1 MGAAALMAI
10 DTVSSNESASGELK
24 SLNSVSI
31 FAPASIGNVSVGFDV
46 LGLAVK
52 PIDGTLLGDVVTVTG
67 ASKSAEENSLI
78 VVGAFADKLP
88 KAKEDNIVWSCL
100 QLFNQALSA
109 QKQKIV
115 LVEMTLD
122 KKMPV
127 GSGLGSSACSVV
139 AALAGLNAFYAKF
152 QNFSF
157 DEKTL
162 LKMTG
167 QMEAQ
172 ISGSLHYDNV
182 APCYLGGL
190 QLMVPDAEVINRAL
204 PSFNDCYY
212 VMAYPGIEVSTK
224 AARDVL
230 PTSYSRADVVSHGQ
244 NLATFV
250 DACHRQDK
258 AQAFSVLTD
267 VVAEPYRMNLLPK
280 YQQSHDYLMAEGA
293 HAVGISGSGPTLFC
307 ICDNE
312 QQAQNYALWLQ
323 ENYLQTELGFVHV
336 CQVDEAG
343 AIEV

>member
-1 MGAAALMAI
+1 MP
-10 DTVSSNESASGELK
+10 SN
-24 SLNSVSI
+24 NTSVLV

-52 PIDGTLLGDVVTVTG
+52 PIDGSLLGDVVSVSATSNESSLTVIG
-67 ASKSAEENSLI
+67 D
-78 VVGAFADKLP
+78 FADKLP
-88 KAKEDNIVWSCL
+88 SNKEDNIVWSCL
-100 QLFNQALSA
+100 LLFNDALINAEQAVVSVAL
-109 QKQKIV
+109 
-115 LVEMTLD
+115 TLD

-139 AALAGLNAFYAKF
+139 AALAGLNAFYAKYHD
-152 QNFSF
+152 FSF
-157 DEKTL
+157 AENVL

-190 QLMVPDAEVINRAL
+190 QLMVPDENVISRVL
-204 PSFNDCYY
+204 PSFDDCYY

-230 PTSYSRADVVSHGQ
+230 PTSYSRSDVISYGQ

-258 AQAFSVLTD
+258 QQAFSVLTD
-267 VVAEPYRMNLLPK
+267 VVAEPYRTNLLPR
-280 YQQSHDYLMAEGA
+280 YQSSRDFLTAQGA
-293 HAVGISGSGPTLFC
+293 LAVGISGSGPTLFC
-307 ICDNE
+307 VCDSE
-312 QQAQNYALWLQ
+312 QQAQQFALWLQ
-323 ENYLQTELGFVHV
+323 DNYLQTELGFVHV
-336 CQVDEAG
+336 CKVDDIG
-343 AIEV
+343 ATEL

>member
-1 MGAAALMAI
+1 MS
-10 DTVSSNESASGELK
+10 VSNTNVNESV
-24 SLNSVSI
+24 SV

-52 PIDGTLLGDVVTVTG
+52 PVDGTLLGDVVTVNAT
-67 ASKSAEENSLI
+67 NSNESSLTVI
-78 VVGAFADKLP
+78 GNFADKLP
-88 KAKEDNIVWSCL
+88 SNKEDNIVWSCL
-100 QLFNQALSA
+100 LLFNEQLMSA
-109 QKQKIV
+109 KQSPVSVAI
-115 LVEMTLD
+115 TLD

-139 AALAGLNAFYAKF
+139 AALAALNAFYAKYH
-152 QNFSF
+152 NFSF
-157 DEKTL
+157 DENAV

-190 QLMVPDAEVINRAL
+190 QLMVPDENVISRIL
-204 PSFNDCYY
+204 PNFDDCYY

-230 PTSYSRADVVSHGQ
+230 PTAYSRSDVISYGQ

-258 AQAFSVLTD
+258 SQAFSVLTD
-267 VVAEPYRMNLLPK
+267 VIAEPYRTDLLPK
-280 YQQSHDYLMAEGA
+280 YKDSRDYLSEQGA
-293 HAVGISGSGPTLFC
+293 LAVGISGSGPTLFC
-307 ICDNE
+307 VCDSETQAE
-312 QQAQNYALWLQ
+312 QFAQWLQ
-323 ENYLQTELGFVHV
+323 DNYLQTTLGFVHV
-336 CQVDEAG
+336 CKVDDVG
-343 AIEV
+343 ATEI

>member
-1 MGAAALMAI
+1 MS
-10 DTVSSNESASGELK
+10 VSNESV
-24 SLNSVSI
+24 SV

-52 PIDGTLLGDVVTVTG
+52 PIDGTLLGDVVTV
-67 ASKSAEENSLI
+67 SATDNSEDSLSVI
-78 VVGAFADKLP
+78 GNFANKLP
-88 KAKEDNIVWSCL
+88 SNKEDNIVWSCL
-100 QLFNQALSA
+100 LLFNDALIIA
-109 QKQKIV
+109 KQPV
-115 LVEMTLD
+115 TVVAMTLD

-139 AALAGLNAFYAKF
+139 AALAALNAFYAKF
-152 QNFSF
+152 HDFSF
-157 DEKTL
+157 AENVI

-190 QLMVPDAEVINRAL
+190 QLMVPDENVISRIL
-204 PSFNDCYY
+204 PTFDDCYY

-230 PTSYSRADVVSHGQ
+230 PTSYSRSDVISYGQ

-258 AQAFSVLTD
+258 QQAFSVLTD
-267 VVAEPYRMNLLPK
+267 VVAEPYRKDLLPK
-280 YQQSHDYLMAEGA
+280 YQASRDYLVAQGA
-293 HAVGISGSGPTLFC
+293 LAVGISGSGPTLFC

-312 QQAQNYALWLQ
+312 QQAEQFALWLKD
-323 ENYLQTELGFVHV
+323 NYLQTSLGFVHV
-336 CQVDEAG
+336 CKVDDVG
-343 AIEV
+343 ATTL

>member
-1 MGAAALMAI
+1 MS
-10 DTVSSNESASGELK
+10 DSNKVS
-24 SLNSVSI
+24 V
-31 FAPASIGNVSVGFDV
+31 FAPASIGNLSVGFDV

-52 PIDGTLLGDVVTVTG
+52 PIDGTLLGDVVTVENAAES
-67 ASKSAEENSLI
+67 ASEDSLV

-88 KAKEDNIVWSCL
+88 KEKENNIVWSCL
-100 QLFNQALSA
+100 QLFNEALLA
-109 QKQKIV
+109 QGQIAVKVQ
-115 LVEMTLD
+115 MTLD

-139 AALAGLNAFYAKF
+139 AALAGLNTFYSKRH
-152 QNFSF
+152 NFSF
-157 DEKTL
+157 DEKTM

-190 QLMVPDAEVINRAL
+190 QLMVPDNEIINRVL
-204 PSFNDCYY
+204 PGFNDCYY

-230 PTSYSRADVVSHGQ
+230 PTSYSRADVISYGQ

-267 VVAEPYRMNLLPK
+267 VVAEPYRINLLPK
-280 YQQSHDYLMAEGA
+280 YQQAHDYLMAEGA

-312 QQAQNYALWLQ
+312 QQAQNYALWLK
-323 ENYLQTELGFVHV
+323 ENYLQTALGFVHV
-336 CQVDEAG
+336 CQVDQDG
-343 AIEV
+343 AVEV

>member
-1 MGAAALMAI
+1 MGATTLM
-10 DTVSSNESASGELK
+10 SNNIK
-24 SLNSVSI
+24 SVSI

-52 PIDGTLLGDVVTVTG
+52 PIDGSLLGDVVTVAATPNE
-67 ASKSAEENSLI
+67 SSLTVI
-78 VVGAFADKLP
+78 GDFADKLP
-88 KAKEDNIVWSCL
+88 SNKEDNIVWSCL
-100 QLFNQALSA
+100 LLFNEGLI
-109 QKQKIV
+109 KEKKIPV
-115 LVEMTLD
+115 SVELTLD

-139 AALAGLNAFYAKF
+139 AALAGLNAFYEKYHR
-152 QNFSF
+152 FSF
-157 DEKTL
+157 DENTL

-190 QLMVPDAEVINRAL
+190 QLMVPDENVISRIL
-204 PSFNDCYY
+204 PNFDDCYY

-230 PTSYSRADVVSHGQ
+230 PSHYSRSDVISYGQ

-258 AQAFSVLTD
+258 SQAFSVLTD
-267 VVAEPYRMNLLPK
+267 IVAEPYRTNLLPR
-280 YQQSHDYLMAEGA
+280 YQNSRDFLIAQGA
-293 HAVGISGSGPTLFC
+293 LAVGISGSGPTLFC
-307 ICDNE
+307 VSDSE
-312 QQAQNYALWLQ
+312 QQAQQFALWLQ
-323 ENYLQTELGFVHV
+323 DNYLQTELGFVHV
-336 CQVDEAG
+336 CKVDDIG
-343 AIEV
+343 ATAL

>member
-1 MGAAALMAI
+1 MSTSSVLI
-10 DTVSSNESASGELK
+10 DKVS
-24 SLNSVSI
+24 V
-31 FAPASIGNVSVGFDV
+31 FAPASIGNLSVGFDV

-52 PIDGTLLGDVVTVTG
+52 PIDGTLLGDVVTVEK
-67 ASKSAEENSLI
+67 AAEDNL
-78 VVGAFADKLP
+78 VVIGAFADKLP
-88 KAKEDNIVWSCL
+88 KEKESNIVWSCL
-100 QLFNQALSA
+100 QLFNQALLNQGQA
-109 QKQKIV
+109 VVKVQ
-115 LVEMTLD
+115 LTLD

-139 AALAGLNAFYAKF
+139 SALAGLNAYYA
-152 QNFSF
+152 QYQDFSF
-157 DEKTL
+157 DEKTV

-167 QMEAQ
+167 EMEAQ

-190 QLMVPDAEVINRAL
+190 QLMVPDSEIISRVL
-204 PSFNDCYY
+204 PGFNECYY

-230 PTSYSRADVVSHGQ
+230 PTSYSRADVISYGQ

-280 YQQSHDYLMAEGA
+280 YKQAHDYLMAEGA

-307 ICDNE
+307 ICENE
-312 QQAQNYALWLQ
+312 EQAQSYALWLK
-323 ENYLQTELGFVHV
+323 ENYLQTALGFVHV

-343 AIEV
+343 AVEV

>member
-1 MGAAALMAI
+1 MSNSNSPS
-10 DTVSSNESASGELK
+10 DRVS
-24 SLNSVSI
+24 V
-31 FAPASIGNVSVGFDV
+31 FAPASIGNLSVGFDV

-52 PIDGTLLGDVVTVTG
+52 PIDGTLLGDVVTVE
-67 ASKSAEENSLI
+67 SATEDSLV

-88 KAKEDNIVWSCL
+88 KEKENNIVWSCL
-100 QLFNQALSA
+100 QLFNKALSELD
-109 QKQKIV
+109 QNIV
-115 LVEMTLD
+115 CVKMTLD

-139 AALAGLNAFYAKF
+139 AALAGLNAFYKKN

-157 DEKTL
+157 NEKVL

-167 QMEAQ
+167 EMEAQ

-190 QLMVPDAEVINRAL
+190 QLMVPDGEIINRLL
-204 PSFNDCYY
+204 PGFNDCYY

-224 AARDVL
+224 AAREVL
-230 PTSYSRADVVSHGQ
+230 PSSYSRADVINYGQ

-267 VVAEPYRMNLLPK
+267 VVAEPYRINLLPK
-280 YQQSHDYLMAEGA
+280 YKQAHAHLMAEGA

-312 QQAQNYALWLQ
+312 QQAQSFALWLK

-336 CQVDEAG
+336 CKVDEAG

>member
-1 MGAAALMAI
+1 MGAATLM
-10 DTVSSNESASGELK
+10 SSNNK
-24 SLNSVSI
+24 SVSV

-52 PIDGTLLGDVVTVTG
+52 PIDGALLGDVVTVRAT
-67 ASKSAEENSLI
+67 SNESSLTVI
-78 VVGAFADKLP
+78 GSFADKLP
-88 KAKEDNIVWSCL
+88 SNKEDNIVWSCL
-100 QLFNQALSA
+100 LLFNEQLIKVQQTPVS
-109 QKQKIV
+109 
-115 LVEMTLD
+115 VELILD

-139 AALAGLNAFYAKF
+139 AALAGLNAFYAKYHD
-152 QNFSF
+152 FSF
-157 DEKTL
+157 AENVL

-190 QLMVPDAEVINRAL
+190 QLMVPDENVISRVL
-204 PSFNDCYY
+204 PSFDDCYY

-230 PTSYSRADVVSHGQ
+230 PTSYSRSDVISYGQ

-258 AQAFSVLTD
+258 SQAFSVLTD
-267 VVAEPYRMNLLPK
+267 VVAEPYRTNLLPR
-280 YQQSHDYLMAEGA
+280 YQSSRDFLTAQGA
-293 HAVGISGSGPTLFC
+293 LAVGISGSGPTLFC
-307 ICDNE
+307 VSDSE
-312 QQAQNYALWLQ
+312 QQARQFALWLQ
-323 ENYLQTELGFVHV
+323 DNYLQTELGFVHV
-336 CQVDEAG
+336 CKVDDIG
-343 AIEV
+343 ATEL

>member
-1 MGAAALMAI
+1 M
-10 DTVSSNESASGELK
+10 SASSIK
-24 SLNSVSI
+24 KVSV

-52 PIDGTLLGDVVTVTG
+52 PIDGTLLGDVVSVQ
-67 ASKSAEENSLI
+67 SAQEDSL
-78 VVGAFADKLP
+78 VVAGKFADKLP

-100 QLFNQALSA
+100 QLFNQALA
-109 QKQKIV
+109 TQNQTV
-115 LVEMTLD
+115 VNVQMTLD

-139 AALAGLNAFYAKF
+139 AALASLNAYYAKYHR
-152 QNFSF
+152 FSF
-157 DEKTL
+157 DEKIL

-167 QMEAQ
+167 EMEAQ

-190 QLMVPDAEVINRAL
+190 QLMVPDNEVINREL

-212 VMAYPGIEVSTK
+212 VMAYPGIEVPTK
-224 AARDVL
+224 AAREIL
-230 PTSYSRADVVSHGQ
+230 PTSYSRADVISYGQ

-267 VVAEPYRMNLLPK
+267 VVAEPYRKELLPK
-280 YQQSHDYLMAEGA
+280 YQQAREYLIAKGA

-307 ICDNE
+307 VCDSK
-312 QQAQNYALWLQ
+312 QQAQKFAQWLKD
-323 ENYLQTELGFVHV
+323 NYLQTALGFVHV

-343 AIEV
+343 SVEI

>member
-1 MGAAALMAI
+1 MSVTNPNVTINANI
-10 DTVSSNESASGELK
+10 K
-24 SLNSVSI
+24 KSVSV

-52 PIDGTLLGDVVTVTG
+52 PIDGTLLGDVVTVSATTSSESSLAVTG
-67 ASKSAEENSLI
+67 S
-78 VVGAFADKLP
+78 FADKLP
-88 KAKEDNIVWSCL
+88 SNKEDNIVWSCL
-100 QLFNQALSA
+100 LLFNEQLISA
-109 QKQKIV
+109 DRVPASLAIS
-115 LVEMTLD
+115 LD

-139 AALAGLNAFYAKF
+139 AALAALNAFYAKYHD
-152 QNFSF
+152 FSF
-157 DEKTL
+157 SENVL

-190 QLMVPDAEVINRAL
+190 QLMVPDENVISRIL
-204 PSFNDCYY
+204 PSFDDCYY

-230 PTSYSRADVVSHGQ
+230 PTTYSRSDVISYGQ

-258 AQAFSVLTD
+258 SQAFSVLTD
-267 VVAEPYRMNLLPK
+267 IIAEPYRTNLLPR
-280 YQQSHDYLMAEGA
+280 YQESRDYLTAQGA
-293 HAVGISGSGPTLFC
+293 LAVGISGSGPTLFC
-307 ICDNE
+307 VCDSE
-312 QQAQNYALWLQ
+312 QQAEQYALWLQ
-323 ENYLQTELGFVHV
+323 DNYLQTALGFVHV
-336 CQVDEAG
+336 CKVDKVG
-343 AIEV
+343 ATEI